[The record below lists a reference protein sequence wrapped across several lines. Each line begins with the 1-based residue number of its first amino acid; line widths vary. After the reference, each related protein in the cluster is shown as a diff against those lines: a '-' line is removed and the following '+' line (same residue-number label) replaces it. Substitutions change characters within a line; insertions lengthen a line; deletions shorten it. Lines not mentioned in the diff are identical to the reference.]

1 MNSLEWREL
10 FPLAATLSPLPFPM
24 GTPPICRSVQKAERG
39 GMVRSVAN
47 CPVVVGAERPATEPT
62 PSPPPLF
69 LEVINS
75 IGLYSIGP
83 KESLSLSLMGTNIR
97 MNMHFP
103 LGPICSHI
111 PQWSYDFH
119 NESDILCCAPQI
131 KGE

>member
-1 MNSLEWREL
+1 
-10 FPLAATLSPLPFPM
+10 M
-24 GTPPICRSVQKAERG
+24 GTPTVGPTICRSVQKAERG

-83 KESLSLSLMGTNIR
+83 KESLSLSDGNKYTDEYA
-97 MNMHFP
+97 FP
-103 LGPICSHI
+103 SWTSLF

>member
-1 MNSLEWREL
+1 MLQRNPLLRVGLLNSLEWREL
-10 FPLAATLSPLPFPM
+10 FLLAATLSPLPFPM

-83 KESLSLSLMGTNIR
+83 KESLPLSDRNKYTDEYAFPSWTNLLPHTA
-97 MNMHFP
+97 ME
-103 LGPICSHI
+103 L
-111 PQWSYDFH
+111 
-119 NESDILCCAPQI
+119 
-131 KGE
+131 